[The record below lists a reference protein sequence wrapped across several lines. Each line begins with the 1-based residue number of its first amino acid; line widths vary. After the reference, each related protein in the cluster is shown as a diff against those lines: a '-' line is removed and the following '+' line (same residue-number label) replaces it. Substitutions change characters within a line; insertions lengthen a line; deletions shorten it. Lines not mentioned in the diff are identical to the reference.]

1 MTNEDLIKIAKNARQ
16 NAYAPLTKYT
26 VGAALLAKSGTV
38 YIGTN
43 VEENSIVGLSNCA
56 ERVAIQSAYSY
67 GEREFV
73 AIAVVGG
80 KEKKKED
87 LTLMP
92 CGVCL
97 QYMLD
102 MCKDIDVISY
112 VNGSL
117 TSKKVTDYL
126 NAPYILEGRV

>member
-1 MTNEDLIKIAKNARQ
+1 MTNEDLIKIANNAR
-16 NAYAPLTKYT
+16 NKAYAPLTGYT

-43 VEENSIVGLSNCA
+43 VEDGAIVGLSSCA

-67 GEREFV
+67 GEREFI

-80 KEKKKED
+80 KEKCNND

-97 QYMLD
+97 QYILD
-102 MCKDIDVISY
+102 MCKDIDIISY
-112 VNGSL
+112 FNGDI
-117 TSKKVTDYL
+117 TSKKVTEFL
-126 NAPYILEGRV
+126 NNPFILDGRV

>member
-1 MTNEDLIKIAKNARQ
+1 MTNEDLINIAKNARLK
-16 NAYAPLTKYT
+16 AYAPLTGYT
-26 VGAALLAKSGTV
+26 VGAALLSKSGTV

-43 VEENSIVGLSNCA
+43 VEAYSIVGLSNCA

-80 KEKKKED
+80 KEGETED

-97 QYMLD
+97 QYILD
-102 MCKDIDVISY
+102 MCKDIDIISY
-112 VNGSL
+112 CDGKL
-117 TSKKVTDYL
+117 TSKKVSGFL
-126 NAPYILEGRV
+126 NNPYILDGRV

>member
-16 NAYAPLTKYT
+16 KAYAPLTKYT

-56 ERVAIQSAYSY
+56 ERVAIQNAISC
-67 GEREFV
+67 GEREFE

-80 KEKKKED
+80 MED
-87 LTLMP
+87 SIDDTLTP
-92 CGVCL
+92 CAVCL

-102 MCKDIDVISY
+102 MCSNIEVISY
-112 VNGSL
+112 INGKL
-117 TSKKVTDYL
+117 TSHDL
-126 NAPYILEGRV
+126 NYFLNVPFELKNKR